1 MHSIETG
8 ATSGGRERQDRLM
21 VTIADVAEE
30 AGVSI
35 STVSYVMSGKRTISP
50 ETRRR
55 VERAIASLGFSPHA
69 GARSLASR
77 STNVIGLQI
86 PLRSGV
92 DVHVVMEVVTG
103 VVAKART
110 RGYDILLLTNDDP
123 RGMERAAN
131 GSMVDALLV
140 MDIES
145 DDPRIGV
152 LSRLEQ
158 PSVLIG
164 LPEGRRTIPCV
175 DFDFEEAG
183 WLAVDRLIAQ
193 GHRRLALIGSPA
205 EVMARH
211 TSYADRL
218 ARGFLA
224 ACAAAGVAA
233 SVHPCPSSADAA
245 DVVDAVVAADPE
257 ITGFLVH
264 NEGAL
269 PHVFARL
276 VETGKHSPAAPS
288 IVALCP
294 EDVALS
300 VPGPV
305 DSIAVPAEAIGA
317 AAADAICDMIDG
329 GTPPGV
335 RLIAP
340 TLEVRTASAPRPSS
354 GKAAKTAKGAK
365 TASAAKAT
373 RRTTV

>member
-1 MHSIETG
+1 
-8 ATSGGRERQDRLM
+8 M

-35 STVSYVMSGKRTISP
+35 STVSYVMSGKRTISV

-55 VERAIASLGFSPHA
+55 VERAIATLGFSPHA

-77 STNVIGLQI
+77 STNVIGLQV

-103 VVAKART
+103 VAVRAREH
-110 RGYDILLLTNDDP
+110 GYDILLLTSDDVH
-123 RGMERAAN
+123 GMERAAK
-131 GSMVDALLV
+131 GSMVDALVV

-152 LSRLEQ
+152 LARLEQ

-183 WLAVDRLIAQ
+183 WVAVDRLAAQ
-193 GHRRLALIGSPA
+193 GHRRIALIGSPP

-218 ARGFLA
+218 AKGFLA
-224 ACAAAGVAA
+224 ACAASGMTG
-233 SVHPCPSSADAA
+233 SIHPCPSSAAA
-245 DVVDAVVAADPE
+245 AELIDEITAADPA

-276 VETGKHSPAAPS
+276 VEAGRHSPIAPS

-294 EDVALS
+294 EDVARS
-300 VPGPV
+300 VPGAV
-305 DSIAVPAEAIGA
+305 DSIAIPAEAMGS
-317 AAADAICDMIDG
+317 AAADVICELIDG
-329 GTPPGV
+329 LTPPGV

-340 TLEVRTASAPRPSS
+340 KLTVRTASVGP
-354 GKAAKTAKGAK
+354 
-365 TASAAKAT
+365 AKAK
-373 RRTTV
+373 RRARA